1 MVVLIGLKWNHMEHT
16 IYKTIFKGTYS
27 QNMGVS
33 FLVLSNEV
41 VDPVSDDEDGINHE
55 VAAAILGK
63 VT

>member
-1 MVVLIGLKWNHMEHT
+1 MEHT